1 MEGGRVCVERGER
14 ERGRKREKE
23 RAMGLDWIE
32 LKYWVEG
39 ECKLRPGNVL
49 IVWKNPKKYAGRG
62 NLE

>member
-1 MEGGRVCVERGER
+1 MEGVGCRER
-14 ERGRKREKE
+14 EREEREKW
-23 RAMGLDWIE
+23 GDGIE